1 MFGKA
6 LVWNRKS
13 VVVELSMLN
22 CQQVTLLIERTAGP
36 PQQVGTLMPM
46 RVHLR
51 LCYLCRRYQEQTL
64 LIARVARYAQGR
76 GPVRL
81 REDFKEQLRAQ
92 LQARQDV
99 SPSPDSAG

>member
-1 MFGKA
+1 
-6 LVWNRKS
+6 
-13 VVVELSMLN
+13 MLN
-22 CQQVTLLIERTAGP
+22 CQQVTLLIERTAGR

-64 LIARVARYAQGR
+64 LIARVARYQGR

-81 REDFKEQLRAQ
+81 REEFKDKLRAQ
-92 LQARQDV
+92 MRAHRDA
-99 SPSPDSAG
+99 PPPANPAG